1 MASLKVWHFFPNP
14 LGVDHNLTSLTYTDN
29 YHAYGYVDFTN
40 WGFPDTSIIVG
51 APTEYIAYLPVKY
64 RTINNSTWHDYG
76 TSVRYNTEI
85 YDLMN
90 ISMFLTYEL
99 DGGTYDAVHVVGH
112 WTVTDSANNRWKID
126 ISMLAYSS
134 KFEILAPHNNSYVDS
149 NQIAIQ
155 GVNIYY

>member
-1 MASLKVWHFFPNP
+1 
-14 LGVDHNLTSLTYTDN
+14 
-29 YHAYGYVDFTN
+29 
-40 WGFPDTSIIVG
+40 
-51 APTEYIAYLPVKY
+51 
-64 RTINNSTWHDYG
+64 
-76 TSVRYNTEI
+76 
-85 YDLMN
+85 MN

-149 NQIAIQ
+149 NSIAIQ